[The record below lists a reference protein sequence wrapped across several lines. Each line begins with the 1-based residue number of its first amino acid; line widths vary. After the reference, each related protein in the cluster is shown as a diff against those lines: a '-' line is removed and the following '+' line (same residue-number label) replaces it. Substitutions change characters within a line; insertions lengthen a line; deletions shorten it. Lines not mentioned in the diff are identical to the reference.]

1 MATVS
6 SSRRPLGLR
15 YSRYFRVLLH
25 TGLGFACLCLATA
38 CAPRPVA
45 LGFWMEKITYQ
56 SPRIGDPLTTTELER
71 IDAVARVEIRRAFA
85 DYDVTVNDDRNAR
98 YKVAVLPRLKD
109 ERLVRKGTYAGES
122 RAIAGFGGSGAVNFE
137 YVANGAMVFAPESAS
152 RAEVVDAIGRG
163 VGRVAI
169 HEFLHQL
176 LPKSPIHDSKDPRS
190 YEGNSPA
197 LREGYFGDLHW
208 GIAQPWLHGKLRRR

>member
-1 MATVS
+1 M
-6 SSRRPLGLR
+6 RLGGSLC
-15 YSRYFRVLLH
+15 L
-25 TGLGFACLCLATA
+25 ACLCLATA
-38 CAPRPVA
+38 CGSRPVV
-45 LGFWMEKITYQ
+45 LGFWIEKIAYE
-56 SPRIGDPLTTTELER
+56 SPRIGAPLTTAELAT
-71 IDAVARVEIRRAFA
+71 IDRVARAEIVRGFV
-85 DYDVTVNDDRNAR
+85 DYEVTVNDDRNAR
-98 YKVAVLPRLKD
+98 FKVAVLPKLRD

-137 YVANGAMVFAPESAS
+137 YVANGAMVFAPESAT
-152 RAEVVDAIGRG
+152 RAEVIDAIGRG

-176 LPKSPIHDSKDPRS
+176 LPKSPIHDSRDPRT

-208 GIAQPWLHGKLRRR
+208 GIAQPWLDERLKRR